1 MIIDNEILW
10 ISPLTTL
17 GECLSR
23 SLVAEGYELTQVS
36 SIDEAQ
42 RLQNE
47 VSANLVIANCVRR
60 PPDEIARLEGMA
72 WSAPLLLLRSEE
84 SQQMVAAISDDRTR
98 QELRMPFSFQDLLL
112 IVQDMLYQRTL
123 RKRRPFRFSPDL
135 ADAITEILR
144 ALREDLRANCVVL
157 SSSGGRLIASVG
169 GIDRGTAIT
178 LAALMSGS
186 FTASSRAAQL
196 FGDEDMFDS
205 SLQESEGY
213 GLYAIRLQDSLIL
226 SVAFSNAVTAGMV
239 RHYAA
244 QGAIDILELMV
255 SKSEDAETLEALELS
270 AEFRENVNDVLG
282 DILGE

>member
-1 MIIDNEILW
+1 MTIDNAIIW
-10 ISPLTTL
+10 ISSPTALS
-17 GECLSR
+17 EFLSR
-23 SLVAEGYELTQVS
+23 SLEAEGYELTRLS
-36 SIDEAQ
+36 SLDDAR
-42 RLQNE
+42 RLHGE
-47 VSANLVIANCVRR
+47 DAVNLVVINGIQQV
-60 PPDEIARLEGMA
+60 PSEIVKAA
-72 WSAPLLLLRSEE
+72 SDVDFTPVLLLSDTETADTLTSLG
-84 SQQMVAAISDDRTR
+84 DDRTL
-98 QELRMPFSFQDLLL
+98 QELQMPFSFQDLLL

-123 RKRRPFRFSPDL
+123 RSRKPFRFSRNL
-135 ADAITEILR
+135 NDAITEILKN
-144 ALREDLRANCVVL
+144 LREDLRANCVVL
-157 SSSGGRLIASVG
+157 SSSGGRLITSVG

-186 FTASSRAAQL
+186 FTASARAAQL

-213 GLYAIRLQDSLIL
+213 GLYAIRLHDSLIL

-244 QGAIDILELMV
+244 QAAIDILELMV
-255 SKSEDAETLEALELS
+255 SRSEDAENLEALELS

>member
-1 MIIDNEILW
+1 VVINGIQQVPSEIVNAANDVG
-10 ISPLTTL
+10 LTPVLILSDRETADTL
-17 GECLSR
+17 T
-23 SLVAEGYELTQVS
+23 SLG
-36 SIDEAQ
+36 
-42 RLQNE
+42 
-47 VSANLVIANCVRR
+47 
-60 PPDEIARLEGMA
+60 G
-72 WSAPLLLLRSEE
+72 
-84 SQQMVAAISDDRTR
+84 DRTL
-98 QELRMPFSFQDLLL
+98 QELQMPFSFQDLLL

-123 RKRRPFRFSPDL
+123 RSRRPFRFSKELDE
-135 ADAITEILR
+135 AITEILR

-157 SSSGGRLIASVG
+157 SSSGGRLITSVG

-186 FTASSRAAQL
+186 FTASARAAQL

-213 GLYAIRLQDSLIL
+213 GLYAIRLHDSLIL

-244 QGAIDILELMV
+244 QAAIDILELMV
-255 SKSEDAETLEALELS
+255 SRSEDAENLEALELS